1 MKGRSLNI
9 SGSAV
14 SELSELALDGL
25 MTEETY
31 QELMGLL
38 GNAKITRRQT
48 WLDGLE
54 NSKRNALTRG
64 LNWVR
69 LFIRSGGSLTLEAS
83 TPPFRCECWLCCLE
97 GQGSND
103 PPNPQ

>member
-1 MKGRSLNI
+1 
-9 SGSAV
+9 
-14 SELSELALDGL
+14 

-38 GNAKITRRQT
+38 GNAKIKRRQT
-48 WLDGLE
+48 WPDGYG
-54 NSKRNALTRG
+54 NSRPNALMRG

-69 LFIRSGGSLTLEAS
+69 SFIRSGGSLTLEAS

-97 GQGSND
+97 GQESND